1 MHSFRIVVD
10 NYSEGRLE
18 AAWGLSILVETPG
31 ANILFDTGPS
41 SNILESNLEALGIDP
56 ESIDCVVI
64 SHEHSDHASG
74 LRFIAS
80 ASPGI
85 DVHVPQPS
93 LEFFKKKFSGLEIN
107 FVGMGETEEICRDVF
122 IVGPLYGP
130 PFEQSLAIKL
140 ENERL
145 ALFLGC
151 CHPKVINLAMEAV
164 KELGQKLYSVVGGFH
179 MGGSSGSECRET
191 IKYLLG
197 LGAEWIMP
205 IHCSGEYI
213 RLFVKKNLREK
224 WIRQGAGEKIQLPI
238 KSER

>member
-107 FVGMGETEEICRDVF
+107 FVGMGGDRGDMQRRIH
-122 IVGPLYGP
+122 
-130 PFEQSLAIKL
+130 SWA
-140 ENERL
+140 
-145 ALFLGC
+145 ALW
-151 CHPKVINLAMEAV
+151 PAV
-164 KELGQKLYSVVGGFH
+164 
-179 MGGSSGSECRET
+179 RT
-191 IKYLLG
+191 ITSDK
-197 LGAEWIMP
+197 
-205 IHCSGEYI
+205 I
-213 RLFVKKNLREK
+213 RK
-224 WIRQGAGEKIQLPI
+224 
-238 KSER
+238 

>member
-10 NYSEGRLE
+10 NYSEGRIE

-31 ANILFDTGPS
+31 ANVLFDTGPS
-41 SNILESNLEALGIDP
+41 SNILETNLEALGIDP

-64 SHEHSDHASG
+64 SHEHSDHVSG

-85 DVHVPQPS
+85 DVYVPPPS

-107 FVGMGETEEICRDVF
+107 FVGIDDGKEICRDVF

-130 PFEQSLAIKL
+130 PFEQSLAIIL
-140 ENERL
+140 ENERI

-151 CHPKVINLAMEAV
+151 CHPKAINLAM
-164 KELGQKLYSVVGGFH
+164 KTMKGLGQKLYSVVGGFH
-179 MGGSSGSECRET
+179 MGGASSNECRET
-191 IKYLLG
+191 VKYLLG

-213 RLFVKKNLREK
+213 RLFVKKNLGGS
-224 WIRQGAGEKIQLPI
+224 WIRRCAGEKIQLPI
-238 KSER
+238 KSEK

>member
-1 MHSFRIVVD
+1 MHNFRIVVD
-10 NYSEGRLE
+10 NYSEGKLE
-18 AAWGLSILVETPG
+18 AAWGLSILIETPE
-31 ANILFDTGPS
+31 ANLLFDTGPS
-41 SNILESNLEALGIDP
+41 SEILENNLKALGIDP
-56 ESIDCVVI
+56 DRIDYVVI

-74 LRFIAS
+74 LRRIAK

-85 DVHVPQPS
+85 DVYVPQPS

-107 FVGMGETEEICRDVF
+107 FVGIDDSKEICRDVL

-140 ENERL
+140 ENERT
-145 ALFLGC
+145 ALFVGC
-151 CHPKVINLAMEAV
+151 SHPKVINLAMNTV

-179 MGGSSGSECRET
+179 MGGASSGECRET

-213 RLFVKKNLREK
+213 RLFMKKDLRGN
-224 WIRQGAGEKIQLPI
+224 WIRQGVGEKIPLPI
-238 KSER
+238 KSEK